1 MFAIPVCTVLY
12 RGNPEF
18 YFDCVIVSV
27 IVIVTVIVIV
37 IVIVIVTVIVIVVVI
52 VTVSNLS
59 VNCLVH
65 GDILLLRLCS
75 ESANSMSWNAVNCCM
90 AMFHQ
95 RKRTG
100 ISTGVLSNNI
110 NEH

>member
-37 IVIVIVTVIVIVVVI
+37 IVTVTVIVVVI

-90 AMFHQ
+90 PTHLHGHVPPAQTDRYQHWCTQQQHQ
-95 RKRTG
+95 
-100 ISTGVLSNNI
+100 
-110 NEH
+110 